1 MIECIV
7 HFLRGMW
14 AFPRRAITTVGDRSF
29 LTEILALF
37 LAAGLAWPGTGCT
50 RSGQAAISSL
60 VPVVASS
67 VGHPL
72 LRARSQGF
80 KPAPERHMSKLR
92 GVLDDD
98 PAMLSDESEDWVED
112 FSGLVA
118 DYPADHAHGSFYL
131 AVPVVG
137 MNAGFPPTP
146 TSQIHV
152 LCRYQC

>member
-37 LAAGLAWPGTGCT
+37 LAAGLAWPSSGCT
-50 RSGQAAISSL
+50 RSGQAAISTL

-72 LRARSQGF
+72 LRARSEGL
-80 KPAPERHMSKLR
+80 KPAPERHLSKLG

-112 FSGLVA
+112 LSGLVT
-118 DYPADHAHGSFYL
+118 DYPAAHARASFFMT
-131 AVPVVG
+131 APVVG
-137 MNAGFPPTP
+137 MNAGFLRTP
-146 TSQIHV
+146 TSPIHV
-152 LCRYQC
+152 LCRYKC